1 MEDQRS
7 LALLVFLTDLRK
19 ALNAAPPLSL
29 HSSLQRPCSLFYPSA
44 LKEKICSFISSTS
57 LVGCNQ
63 RPPLKMS
70 QPRRN
75 KMGA

>member
-29 HSSLQRPCSLFYPSA
+29 HSSLQRPRSLFYPSA
-44 LKEKICSFISSTS
+44 LKEKNMFIHLIHIVGRLQPASSTQ
-57 LVGCNQ
+57 NE
-63 RPPLKMS
+63 PAKT
-70 QPRRN
+70 
-75 KMGA
+75 